1 MDALVKSTFVIA
13 LVAVLGLSAQ
23 QVDDQLFA
31 AVDRRSAQPVEEF
44 VQLHKQAR
52 QASKQHSRQS
62 PRTETTPKGNKAKK
76 GESRSKAVDLGAV
89 GAFGLPQ
96 GEHADQH

>member
-13 LVAVLGLSAQ
+13 LVAVLGLNAQ

-44 VQLHKQAR
+44 VQRYKQAR
-52 QASKQHSRQS
+52 QASKRHSRQA
-62 PRTETTPKGNKAKK
+62 PRTGPTPEGKK
-76 GESRSKAVDLGAV
+76 GKN
-89 GAFGLPQ
+89 P
-96 GEHADQH
+96 